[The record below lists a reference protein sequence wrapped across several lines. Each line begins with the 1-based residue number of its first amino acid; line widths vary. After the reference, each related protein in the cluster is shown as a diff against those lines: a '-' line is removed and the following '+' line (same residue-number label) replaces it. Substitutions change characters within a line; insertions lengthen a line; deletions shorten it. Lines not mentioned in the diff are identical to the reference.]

1 MNMKRFTSKNYTE
14 NKGKYVVDSTN
25 VSFVWNIK
33 KKLYGGAHI
42 DRLAQYENT
51 GFTPEEIIRMS
62 NVIKIAEAW
71 IQERDILIKEYK
83 NSISIIKSLSRHY
96 DKINKDME
104 KFINKNNGDMK

>member
-1 MNMKRFTSKNYTE
+1 MKRFTYKDASGAWVVSCNRFFNYIKLKLPAHLKGE
-14 NKGKYVVDSTN
+14 AVNK
-25 VSFVWNIK
+25 
-33 KKLYGGAHI
+33 
-42 DRLAQYENT
+42 LAQYENT
-51 GFTPEEIIRMS
+51 GFSPEEIIRMS